1 MTREADFC
9 TCTPQAM
16 QRGGMTAPELC
27 PVHGK
32 DWVKV
37 TERKGSKDYYKLLDE
52 MADLHE
58 KKHHDY
64 ANDENPVGNYHFA
77 GMVANLFSHSA
88 QDAGFVGRIAE
99 KIYRLATLEGGRKE
113 PLNESVADT
122 ERDIAVIV
130 VLWMADRRAR
140 REKKLFTQI
149 KKDLDDGMENLANR
163 FGLAKCP
170 KCLEIHSNSFN
181 CQTKSWEGLNQ
192 TKTP

>member
-1 MTREADFC
+1 M
-9 TCTPQAM
+9 
-16 QRGGMTAPELC
+16 
-27 PVHGK
+27 
-32 DWVKV
+32 

-52 MADLHE
+52 MAELHE

-64 ANDENPVGNYHFA
+64 ANDENPTGNYHFA

-113 PLNESVADT
+113 PLNESIADT

-149 KKDLDDGMENLANR
+149 KKQMDDGMEKLAR
-163 FGLAKCP
+163 LSVEPAPDGFVSDVMAKCP
-170 KCLEIHSNSFN
+170 KCLEVHSGAFN
-181 CQTKSWEGLNQ
+181 CQARKWEGLNQ
-192 TKTP
+192 TKKP